1 MFQSCLCFIHKFSF
15 KFFQNEPGVSR
26 KKLIETA
33 LENCEVYRYEYI
45 LNKPTQ
51 NLESMLEMALDE
63 LLIQN
68 MIKTAQA
75 SCNLST

>member
-1 MFQSCLCFIHKFSF
+1 M
-15 KFFQNEPGVSR
+15 SR

-51 NLESMLEMALDE
+51 NLENMLEIALDE
-63 LLIQN
+63 LLMQN
-68 MIKTAQA
+68 LIKAAQV
-75 SCNLST
+75 SFYLVFFII

>member
-1 MFQSCLCFIHKFSF
+1 M
-15 KFFQNEPGVSR
+15 SR

-51 NLESMLEMALDE
+51 NLENMLEIALDE
-63 LLIQN
+63 LLMQN
-68 MIKTAQA
+68 LIKAAQV
-75 SCNLST
+75 SFFCFNLYVIVMKILHLL